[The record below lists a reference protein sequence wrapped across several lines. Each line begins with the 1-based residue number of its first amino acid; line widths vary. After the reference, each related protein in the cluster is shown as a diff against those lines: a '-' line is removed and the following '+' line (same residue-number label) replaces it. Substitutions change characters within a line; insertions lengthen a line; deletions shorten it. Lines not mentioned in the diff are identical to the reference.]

1 MPTITLPPL
10 PVNGEP
16 LLKEKQFSDV
26 HDPYTMS
33 VYARQDASNPDSGIM
48 STLNGRL
55 TVDNLA
61 NGFNLKA
68 EHIQPEQ
75 ATLARS
81 ASMLDTSTVYGN
93 GTMDPV
99 IGVQAGEK
107 FFTLPGCSLRW
118 YQPYATTVSLM
129 NWSFFVSFNSW
140 RGAYLNLENE
150 LKDNINTPITLRCML
165 DNSEVSGTR
174 RYLGQNMF
182 HPLSP
187 GGVSIKGGPRVGP
200 GADCVDFWQTKQM
213 DDRSPMSATITT
225 DAIPTDDVGMP
236 YGSARTGQF
245 GGNPQYVQTEAHTA
259 TQFDLHH
266 MTSLSKGWHE
276 ITVECSIATPDDPG
290 VLVQN
295 KGNKRRGPLR
305 GRGYFNLLG
314 KLSLGIRNAR
324 VLNLL

>member
-1 MPTITLPPL
+1 MPRITLPTL
-10 PVNGEP
+10 PATDEP
-16 LLKEKQFSDV
+16 LLREKNFSDV
-26 HDPYTMS
+26 NDPYTAS
-33 VYARQDASNPDSGIM
+33 VYTRTDAPNPDSGIM

-55 TVDNLA
+55 SVSNLDNSFQLR
-61 NGFNLKA
+61 A

-81 ASMLDTSTVYGN
+81 ASMLTTSTIYGN
-93 GTMDPV
+93 GAIDPV
-99 IGVQAGEK
+99 IGVQAGTQ

-118 YQPYATTVSLM
+118 YQPYDTTVSLM
-129 NWSFFVSFNSW
+129 NWSFFVSFNCW
-140 RGAYLNLENE
+140 RGAYLNLESDFN
-150 LKDNINTPITLRCML
+150 DNVNTPITLRCVL
-165 DNSEVSGTR
+165 DGSAISGTK

-187 GGVSIKGGPRVGP
+187 GGETKSDGPTVGP
-200 GADCVDFWQTKQM
+200 GCSVVDFWGNRQ
-213 DDRSPMSATITT
+213 SPTRVDVMSITAPKPDT
-225 DAIPTDDVGMP
+225 SLP
-236 YGSARTGQF
+236 YGELTSKN
-245 GGNPQYVQTEAHTA
+245 GGNPQYVQTEAHSA

-276 ITVECSIATPDDPG
+276 ISVECSIATPDDPG

-295 KGNKRRGPLR
+295 KGNKNRGPLKS
-305 GRGYFNLLG
+305 RGYFRLLG